1 MKIITNIDEM
11 KKISMDI
18 KHSSPNGRVSFV
30 PTMGKLHDGHA
41 NLVREALKYGETV
54 VSIFVNPMQFGPDED
69 FGRYPRDLDSD
80 ASLLKKLGVKFL
92 FYPGLEIAGD
102 TETFLINNRRAK
114 ILEGVYRPEHFM
126 GVLTIVMKLFSI
138 VRPNRAF
145 FGLKDYQQYILIKKM
160 AADYFLDAEV
170 VAVET
175 AREKC
180 GLAMSSRNSYFSEP
194 DKKAACYFYD
204 ALKKASELFAS
215 GEKSSVKIINFAA
228 KELIGR
234 SFSINY
240 LKIMD
245 AELKEEAATV
255 QNGDILLSAVNFKG
269 VRLID
274 NIFLGRKI
282 EKRPN

>member
-41 NLVREALKYGETV
+41 NLVMEALKYGETV